1 MMRKAVLR
9 LVIVAA
15 IAAATLLMYGGI
27 AEAGLR
33 INTN

>member
-1 MMRKAVLR
+1 MGRVILR
-9 LVIVAA
+9 LAILAA
-15 IAAATLLMYGGI
+15 IAATTLLLYGGI

>member
-1 MMRKAVLR
+1 MRRAFLR

-15 IAAATLLMYGGI
+15 IAATTLLLYGGI